1 MTDYLGLLRLDGRVA
16 LVTGGGRGIGR
27 ATAHALAQAG
37 AQVLGWSATSTRR
50 PHSRLQRRSRAAA
63 RTGWTSPTRPRSSS

>member
-27 ATAHALAQAG
+27 ATAQALAQAG
-37 AQVLGWSATSTRR
+37 AQVAVCDIDEDAAEQVADEIGRGAAYRLDVADEAEV
-50 PHSRLQRRSRAAA
+50 SR
-63 RTGWTSPTRPRSSS
+63 